1 MKNLTFFFSL
11 MLSLSSF
18 ASGIDT
24 VKNVLEQN
32 EVVDLETKLETK
44 GFRLTKVT
52 DKYAENGIRPRCIC
66 ESFELSFTKYVA
78 GGNKTEVYSV
88 GITGFGNNQNVRIV
102 KSK

>member
-1 MKNLTFFFSL
+1 MKTLIFFFSL

-32 EVVDLETKLETK
+32 EVVDLETKLAEK
-44 GFRLTKVT
+44 GFNLTKVT

-66 ESFELSFTKYVA
+66 ESFELAFTKYVA

-88 GITGFGNNQNVRIV
+88 GITGFGNNQKVLIR